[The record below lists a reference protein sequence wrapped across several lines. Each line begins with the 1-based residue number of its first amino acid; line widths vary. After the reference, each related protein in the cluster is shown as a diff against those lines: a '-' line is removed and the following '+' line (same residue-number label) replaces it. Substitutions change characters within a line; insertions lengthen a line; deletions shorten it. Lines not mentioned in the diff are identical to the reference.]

1 MSSCHQ
7 DIYLSGPSVSLP
19 SVFLAS
25 GLTVPQLWQVHSGNP
40 NPRGLHSLCLPD
52 CYCFSAQ
59 LSITCTKEVLSHQ
72 NKAMSSTLVASPPFT
87 FIHREAHINLQFLC
101 ACSTCALQLFILD
114 MFQREEARIVHRNL
128 PPFAYLYLFL
138 CVFAKEMAIH

>member
-25 GLTVPQLWQVHSGNP
+25 GLTVPQLWQVYSGNP
-40 NPRGLHSLCLPD
+40 NPRGLHSLCLTN

-59 LSITCTKEVLSHQ
+59 LLITCTTEVLSHQ
-72 NKAMSSTLVASPPFT
+72 NKAMSSTLVASPLYIYTQRGTHKLTIFM
-87 FIHREAHINLQFLC
+87 C
-101 ACSTCALQLFILD
+101 
-114 MFQREEARIVHRNL
+114 MFYMCPTTLHLGYVPKRRSKNS
-128 PPFAYLYLFL
+128 P
-138 CVFAKEMAIH
+138 